1 MEGMWT
7 LCGMGE
13 RGLGKDKKGLWIIPL
28 DLKDYDSKLDVIRR
42 VLLGK
47 KCV

>member
-1 MEGMWT
+1 
-7 LCGMGE
+7 MGE
-13 RGLGKDKKGLWIIPL
+13 GGLRKDKKGLWIIPL
-28 DLKDYDSKLDVIRR
+28 DLKDYDSKLDVTRK

>member
-1 MEGMWT
+1 MKGMWT

-13 RGLGKDKKGLWIIPL
+13 AGLEEDKKRLWIILL
-28 DLKDYDSKLDVIRR
+28 DLKDYDSKLDVIKR

>member
-1 MEGMWT
+1 MEGT

-28 DLKDYDSKLDVIRR
+28 DLKDYDSKLDVIRK